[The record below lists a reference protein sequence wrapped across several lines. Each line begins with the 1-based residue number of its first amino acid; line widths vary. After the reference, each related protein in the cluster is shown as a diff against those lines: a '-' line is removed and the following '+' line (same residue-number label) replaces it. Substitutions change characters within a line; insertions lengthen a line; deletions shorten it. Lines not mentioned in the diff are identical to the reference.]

1 MTPVA
6 LEALYH
12 QALLLRDC
20 NDDSAH
26 AVAPLNPTSFGDVL
40 EARKPGTS
48 VLDTESDV
56 GFQMMRVNS
65 LGSLIRRI
73 TGHLRER
80 SAARRRGDGMPR
92 VQGRRRGGDDQ
103 SAERGRG

>member
-1 MTPVA
+1 MEGGGDAGA

-12 QALLLRDC
+12 QALLLRG

-26 AVAPLNPTSFGDVL
+26 AVVPLNPTSFGDVL

-65 LGSLIRRI
+65 LGSLIRRDHG
-73 TGHLRER
+73 TSSGAKRG
-80 SAARRRGDGMPR
+80 RRRGDGPASCAR
-92 VQGRRRGGDDQ
+92 TTARR
-103 SAERGRG
+103 

>member
-1 MTPVA
+1 MV
-6 LEALYH
+6 
-12 QALLLRDC
+12 
-20 NDDSAH
+20 
-26 AVAPLNPTSFGDVL
+26 PLKSDFVSGDVL

-65 LGSLIRRI
+65 LPSLISKI

-80 SAARRRGDGMPR
+80 SAEGVEGDGSVSCARTTARR
-92 VQGRRRGGDDQ
+92 
-103 SAERGRG
+103 